1 MFGFTM
7 TDYDKKVYE
16 EELLDFLPDTIVDS
30 HAHCWRVEDDPFDRS
45 KFPQKW
51 TNLVA
56 ADCSA
61 EDLIQTY
68 RDLFP
73 GKRVIPVVFGNS
85 VVNCMQHNA
94 YIETVGR
101 DYGFPT
107 LFWTKYEMTPD
118 FVEEQVLRG
127 GYRGLKPYLGGCREG
142 VNPAEADIY
151 DFLPPKHLEVAD
163 KLGLKVVLHISKS
176 DRFKNKSNID
186 TLLDIEQKYPNVKLI
201 VAHVGRAYIPSDA
214 GDAFKRLAAT
224 QNMLFDFSA
233 NTNGEIIRKAIETFG
248 TKRVLFGTDLPI
260 AKMRM
265 YRVEENG
272 TYVNVIPRGA
282 YGDVSRDIHMRESD
296 EPEITNFVYEIL
308 RGFKSAATDLCLSK
322 QEVLDIMCV
331 NASTLYNIKF

>member
-1 MFGFTM
+1 MFGFAM

-16 EELLDFLPDTIVDS
+16 EELLDFLPETIVDS

-45 KFPQKW
+45 KFPKKW

-56 ADCSA
+56 GDCSA

-118 FVEEQVLRG
+118 FVEKQVLCG
-127 GYRGLKPYLGGCREG
+127 GYQGLKPYLGGCREG
-142 VNPAEADIY
+142 VDPAEADIY
-151 DFLPPKHLEVAD
+151 DFLPPAHLEVAD

-201 VAHVGRAYIPSDA
+201 VAHIGRAYIPSDS
-214 GDAFKRLAAT
+214 GDAFKRLAST

-296 EPEITNFVYEIL
+296 ENSITNFVYEIL
-308 RGFKSAATDLCLSK
+308 RGFKSAATDLCLSDR
-322 QEVLDIMCV
+322 EVLDIMCV